1 MAICLGRRH
10 AIAEIVVAHHVTIA
24 RRGVAVAAIVA
35 VFAHRFLTLRTSVIV
50 IASAFARH
58 ARYARYASSATRLTR
73 LFLTGRLDCFIAG
86 GSGAGLYLARR
97 ATTVAI
103 AIAPAIAATAPAVAR
118 RIARAAG
125 VGRNTRN
132 TFDALGHDRL
142 WHRL

>member
-58 ARYARYASSATRLTR
+58 ARYASSATRLTR
-73 LFLTGRLDCFIAG
+73 LLLTGRLDCFIAG